1 MSDRD
6 TDTGTPDTLTPD
18 AFSPAGAA
26 QTSEQLAAT
35 AFEPLSQASEQ
46 RRRINVTQ
54 VVLGVAGV
62 LVAALLFFLF
72 TARSLTLNIDAEAEP
87 DFSLSGLNWSFG
99 ERLLV
104 RPGDYTLSI
113 DAEGYHPYEQTV
125 TVGDADTQQLD
136 IRLAP
141 LPGTVTLTTQP
152 AGGEIILDELSLGS
166 APLIDLSLE
175 AGIYTVEATLDR
187 YQRWRGQIDVTGR
200 NQSQTVDIVLLPD
213 WANIR
218 FSASPSAVTASV
230 DSQPVD
236 ITATGVEVLSGPREL
251 TLSAPGFMP
260 VTLPLNVVAGVDQD
274 LGAVTLTPADATL
287 TLESSPPGAGVTV
300 DGTFAGLTPVVLPL
314 SPGDSHAISLS
325 KAGYRGTSLSL
336 TLSRGETASRSVTLA
351 PELGEVRFA
360 IEPAEAEI
368 LINGQRVGTGS
379 QSLSLPAVQQR
390 IAVQLEGY
398 ASFETEVLPK
408 PGLPQRISVTL
419 LTEAAARKAAMTPT
433 ITTPLGQTMVLVDP
447 SVETQNPFTMGAS
460 RRDPG
465 RRANEVE
472 HPVELRRAFYLAST
486 ETTNAQFRQYE
497 ATHDSG
503 LIESYSLDRDHQ
515 PVAGISWQQ
524 AASFCNWLSRLEG
537 LPPFYREN
545 QGIIIGFN
553 PSSTGYRLP
562 SEAEWAFAAR
572 VDGDALRRFAWGNDF
587 PPSAVVTNVAD
598 NTSALVTG
606 RILNGYTDQFVVSA
620 PVGSFPAN
628 HRGLHDMGGNV
639 AEWVHNGYA
648 IPSANAELAIDPLG
662 AQRGDN
668 YTIRGGSW
676 ALSRLSE
683 LRLTFRDYGERG
695 RDDLGFR
702 IARYAE

>member
-26 QTSEQLAAT
+26 PGSEQLAAT
-35 AFEPLSQASEQ
+35 TFEPLSQASEQ
-46 RRRINVTQ
+46 KRRINITQ
-54 VVLGVAGV
+54 IVLGVAGV

-113 DAEGYHPYEQTV
+113 NAEGYHPYEQTV
-125 TVGDADTQQLD
+125 TVSDADTQQLD

-175 AGIYTVEATLDR
+175 AGIYKLEAALDR
-187 YQRWRGQIDVTGR
+187 YQRWQGQIDVVGR

-213 WANIR
+213 WATVS
-218 FSASPSAVTASV
+218 FSTTPSAVTASV
-230 DSQPVD
+230 DGQPAD
-236 ITATGVEVLSGPREL
+236 ITAEGVEVLSGQREL
-251 TLSAPGFMP
+251 VLSAPGFMP
-260 VTLPLNVVAGVDQD
+260 VTLPLSVVAGVDQD

-287 TLESSPPGAGVTV
+287 TLESTPAGAGVTV
-300 DGTFAGLTPVVLPL
+300 DGTFAGLTPLVLPL
-314 SPGDSHAISLS
+314 SPGDRHAISLS

-360 IEPAEAEI
+360 IQPAEAEI

-390 IAVQLEGY
+390 VAVQLEGY
-398 ASFETEVLPK
+398 ASFETEVTPK
-408 PGLPQRISVTL
+408 PGLPQQISVTL

-433 ITTPLGQTMVLVDP
+433 ITTPLGQTLVLVDP
-447 SVETQNPFTMGAS
+447 SVEIQIPFTMGAS

-472 HPVELRRAFYLAST
+472 HPVELRRAFYIAST

-572 VDGDALRRFAWGNDF
+572 VDGDALRRFAWGDDF

-639 AEWVHNGYA
+639 AEWVHDGYA
-648 IPSANAELAIDPLG
+648 IPSPNAELAIDPLG

>member
-6 TDTGTPDTLTPD
+6 TDTGKPDTLTPD

-26 QTSEQLAAT
+26 PTSEQLAAT

-46 RRRINVTQ
+46 RRRINITQ
-54 VVLGVAGV
+54 IVLGVAGV
-62 LVAALLFFLF
+62 LVAAPLFFLF
-72 TARSLTLNIDAEAEP
+72 TARSLTLNIDAEVEP

-113 DAEGYHPYEQTV
+113 TAEGYHPYEQTV
-125 TVGDADTQQLD
+125 TVSDADTQQLD

-152 AGGEIILDELSLGS
+152 AGGEIILGDLSLGS
-166 APLIDLSLE
+166 APLVDLSLE
-175 AGIYTVEATLDR
+175 AGIYTVEAALDR
-187 YQRWRGQIDVTGR
+187 YQRWQGQIDVVGR
-200 NQSQTVDIVLLPD
+200 SQSQTVDIVLLPD

-218 FSASPSAVTASV
+218 FSATPATVTASV
-230 DSQPVD
+230 DGQPTD
-236 ITATGVEVLSGPREL
+236 ITAAGVEVLSGQREL

-260 VTLPLNVVAGVDQD
+260 VTLPLSVVAGVNQD
-274 LGAVTLTPADATL
+274 LGTVTLTPADATL
-287 TLESSPPGAGVTV
+287 TLDSTPPGAGVTV
-300 DGTFAGLTPVVLPL
+300 DGTFAGLTPLVLPL
-314 SPGDSHAISLS
+314 SPGDRHAISLS

-398 ASFETEVLPK
+398 ASFETEVTPK
-408 PGLPQRISVTL
+408 PGLPQQISVTL

-465 RRANEVE
+465 R
-472 HPVELRRAFYLAST
+472 LS
-486 ETTNAQFRQYE
+486 
-497 ATHDSG
+497 
-503 LIESYSLDRDHQ
+503 LIH
-515 PVAGISWQQ
+515 ISEPT
-524 AASFCNWLSRLEG
+524 R
-537 LPPFYREN
+537 PY
-545 QGIIIGFN
+545 
-553 PSSTGYRLP
+553 
-562 SEAEWAFAAR
+562 
-572 VDGDALRRFAWGNDF
+572 
-587 PPSAVVTNVAD
+587 
-598 NTSALVTG
+598 
-606 RILNGYTDQFVVSA
+606 
-620 PVGSFPAN
+620 
-628 HRGLHDMGGNV
+628 
-639 AEWVHNGYA
+639 
-648 IPSANAELAIDPLG
+648 
-662 AQRGDN
+662 
-668 YTIRGGSW
+668 
-676 ALSRLSE
+676 
-683 LRLTFRDYGERG
+683 
-695 RDDLGFR
+695 
-702 IARYAE
+702 

>member
-1 MSDRD
+1 MTERD
-6 TDTGTPDTLTPD
+6 TDTDTPDTLKPD
-18 AFSPAGAA
+18 AFSPASAA
-26 QTSEQLAAT
+26 PDSEQLAAT
-35 AFEPLSQASEQ
+35 AFEPLSQASQ
-46 RRRINVTQ
+46 QKKRLNVTQ
-54 VVLGVAGV
+54 IALGVAGV
-62 LVAALLFFLF
+62 LIAALLFFLF

-113 DAEGYHPYEQTV
+113 TAEGYHPYEQTI

-141 LPGTVTLTTQP
+141 LPGTVTIATQP

-166 APLIDLSLE
+166 APLVDLTLE
-175 AGIYTVEATLDR
+175 AGVYRVEALLDR
-187 YQRWRGQIDVTGR
+187 YQRWQGQIDVVGR

-213 WANIR
+213 WANVR
-218 FSASPSAVTASV
+218 FSATPATVTANI
-230 DSQPVD
+230 DGEPAET
-236 ITATGVEVLSGPREL
+236 TATGVEVLSGEHEL

-260 VTLPLNVVAGVDQD
+260 LTLPLNIVAGVDQD

-287 TLESSPPGAGVTV
+287 TLESTPPGAGVTV
-300 DGTFAGLTPVVLPL
+300 DGAFAGLTPLVVPL
-314 SPGDSHAISLS
+314 SPGDRHAISLS
-325 KAGYRGTSLSL
+325 KAGYLGASLAL
-336 TLSRGETASRSVTLA
+336 TLARGETASRAVTLK
-351 PELGEVRFA
+351 PELGEVRFTIA
-360 IEPAEAEI
+360 PPEAEI

-408 PGLPQRISVTL
+408 PGLPQQIDVTL

-433 ITTPLGQTMVLVDP
+433 ITTPLGQTLVLVDP
-447 SVETQNPFTMGAS
+447 SVETLNPFTMGAS

-472 HPVELRRAFYLAST
+472 HPVELRRAFYIAST

-572 VDGDALRRFAWGNDF
+572 VDGDALRRFAWGDDF

-639 AEWVHNGYA
+639 AEWVHDGYA
-648 IPSANAELAIDPLG
+648 IPSPNAELAIDPLG

>member
-1 MSDRD
+1 MTERD
-6 TDTGTPDTLTPD
+6 TDTGTPDTLKPD
-18 AFSPAGAA
+18 AFSPA
-26 QTSEQLAAT
+26 TSSQGGEQLAAT
-35 AFEPLSQASEQ
+35 AFEPLSQSSQ
-46 RRRINVTQ
+46 QKKRINVTQ
-54 VVLGVAGV
+54 IALGVAGV
-62 LVAALLFFLF
+62 LIAALLFFLF

-113 DAEGYHPYEQTV
+113 TAEGYHPYEQTI
-125 TVGDADTQQLD
+125 TVGDANTQQLD

-141 LPGTVTLTTQP
+141 LPGTVTIATQP

-166 APLIDLSLE
+166 APLMDLTLE
-175 AGIYTVEATLDR
+175 AGAYRVEAALDR
-187 YQRWRGQIDVTGR
+187 YQRWQGQIDVVGR
-200 NQSQTVDIVLLPD
+200 NQSQTVDIVLLAD
-213 WANIR
+213 WANVS
-218 FSASPSAVTASV
+218 FSAAPTTVTASI
-230 DSQPVD
+230 DGEPTET
-236 ITATGVEVLSGPREL
+236 TATGVEVLSGEHEL
-251 TLSAPGFMP
+251 TLSAPRFMP
-260 VTLPLNVVAGVDQD
+260 LTLPLNIVAGVDQD

-287 TLESSPPGAGVTV
+287 TLESTPPGAGVTV
-300 DGTFAGLTPVVLPL
+300 DGAFAGLTPLVLPL
-314 SPGDSHAISLS
+314 SPGDRHAISLS
-325 KAGYRGTSLSL
+325 KAGYLGANLAL
-336 TLSRGETASRSVTLA
+336 TLAQGETASRAVTLK

-360 IEPAEAEI
+360 IKPPEAEI

-379 QSLSLPAVQQR
+379 QNLSLPAVQQR

-408 PGLPQRISVTL
+408 PGLPQQISVTL

-433 ITTPLGQTMVLVDP
+433 ITTPLGQTLVLVDP
-447 SVETQNPFTMGAS
+447 SVETLNPFTMGAS

-472 HPVELRRAFYLAST
+472 HPVELRRAFYIAST

-572 VDGDALRRFAWGNDF
+572 VDGDALRRFAWGDDF

-639 AEWVHNGYA
+639 AEWVHDGYA
-648 IPSANAELAIDPLG
+648 IPSPNAELAIDPLG

>member
-1 MSDRD
+1 MSNHDDKLTAD
-6 TDTGTPDTLTPD
+6 TF
-18 AFSPAGAA
+18 APAGG
-26 QTSEQLAAT
+26 QSNESLAAT
-35 AFEPLSQASEQ
+35 TFEPLSQATSEK
-46 RRRINVTQ
+46 RRVSATQ
-54 VVLGVAGV
+54 IAAGSAGIFVV
-62 LVAALLFFLF
+62 ALLFFLF
-72 TARSLTLNIDAEAEP
+72 TARSLTLNIVAEADP

-99 ERLLV
+99 ERILV
-104 RPGDYTLSI
+104 RPGEYVLKVS
-113 DAEGYHPYEQTV
+113 AEGYHPYEQNITV
-125 TVGDADTQQLD
+125 SDADTQQLE
-136 IRLAP
+136 IQLAP

-152 AGGEIILDELSLGS
+152 AGAVITVDEAVLGPS
-166 APLIDLSLE
+166 PLTDRVFE
-175 AGIYTVEATLDR
+175 AGRYAVSASLAR
-187 YQRWRGQIDVTGR
+187 YQRWQGELEVIGR
-200 NQSQTVDIVLLPD
+200 NQSQTLDIMMVPD
-213 WANIR
+213 WAQVT
-218 FSASPSAVTASV
+218 FTTTPVSVTATV
-230 DSQPVD
+230 DGEVSE
-236 ITATGVEVLSGPREL
+236 ITERGVEVLSGERSL

-260 VTLPLNVVAGVDQD
+260 ATIPLTIVAGVDQD
-274 LGAVTLTPADATL
+274 LGSITLTPADATL
-287 TLESSPPGAGVTV
+287 TLNSTPAGAGVSV
-300 DGTFAGLTPVVLPL
+300 DGTFAGLTPMVLPL
-314 SPGDSHAISLS
+314 SPGENHTISLS
-325 KAGYRGTSLSL
+325 KAGYRGARLSLS
-336 TLSRGETASRSVTLA
+336 LSRGEMAERAVTLQ

-368 LINGQRVGTGS
+368 VVNGKVMGTGS
-379 QSLSLPAVQQR
+379 QVLSLPAVQQR
-390 IAVQLEGY
+390 VEVRLAGY
-398 ASFETEVLPK
+398 AGFETEVLPK
-408 PGLPQRISVTL
+408 PGLAQQISVTL

-433 ITTPLGQTMVLVDP
+433 VTTGLGNTLVLIDP

-472 HPVELRRAFYLAST
+472 HPVELRRAFYIAST

-497 ATHDSG
+497 ASHDSG
-503 LIESYSLDRDHQ
+503 LIESYSLDRDQQ

-524 AASFCNWLSRLEG
+524 AASFCNWLSRREG

-553 PSSTGYRLP
+553 PGSIGYRLP

-572 VDGDALRRFAWGNDF
+572 VEGDTLRRFAWGDEF

-620 PVGSFPAN
+620 PVGSFPPN

-639 AEWVHNGYA
+639 AEWVHDGYQ
-648 IPSANAELAIDPLG
+648 IPSANAELSIDPLG
-662 AQRGDN
+662 SQRGDN
-668 YTIRGGSW
+668 YPIRGGSW

>member
-1 MSDRD
+1 MSNRD
-6 TDTGTPDTLTPD
+6 NDTLTPD
-18 AFSPAGAA
+18 AFSPASGAPDN
-26 QTSEQLAAT
+26 EQLAAT
-35 AFEPLSQASEQ
+35 TFEPRSQASEQ
-46 RRRINVTQ
+46 TQ
-54 VVLGVAGV
+54 RVNAAQIVLGVAGV
-62 LVAALLFFLF
+62 MIAALLFFLF
-72 TARSLTLNIDAEAEP
+72 TARSLTLNIDAEAEA

-104 RPGDYTLSI
+104 RPGDYTLAVS
-113 DAEGYHPYEQTV
+113 AEGYHPYEQVV

-141 LPGTVTLTTQP
+141 LPGTVTITTQP
-152 AGGEIILDELSLGS
+152 AGGEIIMDDLSLGS
-166 APLIDLSLE
+166 APLTDLSLE
-175 AGIYTVEATLDR
+175 AGIYRLEAALDR
-187 YQRWRGQIDVTGR
+187 FQPWRGQIDVVGR

-213 WANIR
+213 WANVR
-218 FSASPSAVTASV
+218 FSATPTSVTASI
-230 DSQPVD
+230 DGQSAET
-236 ITATGVEVLSGPREL
+236 TATGVEVLSGEHEL
-251 TLSAPGFMP
+251 TLSAPGFIP
-260 VTLPLNVVAGVDQD
+260 LSLPLRIVAGVDQD
-274 LGAVTLTPADATL
+274 LGPVTLTPADATL
-287 TLESSPPGAGVTV
+287 TLESTPPGAGVTV
-300 DGTFAGLTPVVLPL
+300 DGAFAGLTPLVLPL
-314 SPGDSHAISLS
+314 SPGDRHAINLT
-325 KAGYRGTSLSL
+325 KAGYRGASLSL
-336 TLSRGETASRSVTLA
+336 TLTRGEAVSRALTLQ

-360 IEPAEAEI
+360 IEPAAAEV
-368 LINGQRVGTGS
+368 LVNGQRVGSGS
-379 QSLSLPAVQQR
+379 QNLSLPAVQQR
-390 IAVQLEGY
+390 IAVQLKGY
-398 ASFETEVLPK
+398 APFETEVLPK
-408 PGLPQRISVTL
+408 PGLPQQISVTL

-433 ITTPLGQTMVLVDP
+433 ITTPLGQTLILVDP

-572 VDGDALRRFAWGNDF
+572 VEGDAYCADLPGVMTSRRA
-587 PPSAVVTNVAD
+587 AVVTNVAD

-620 PVGSFPAN
+620 PVGSFPTN

>member
-1 MSDRD
+1 MSNHDDKLRAD
-6 TDTGTPDTLTPD
+6 TF
-18 AFSPAGAA
+18 APAGG
-26 QTSEQLAAT
+26 QSNESLAAT
-35 AFEPLSQASEQ
+35 TFEPLSQATSEK
-46 RRRINVTQ
+46 RRVSATQ
-54 VVLGVAGV
+54 IAAGSAGIFVV
-62 LVAALLFFLF
+62 ALLFFLF
-72 TARSLTLNIDAEAEP
+72 TARSLTLNIVAEADP

-99 ERLLV
+99 ERILV
-104 RPGDYTLSI
+104 RPGEYVLKVS
-113 DAEGYHPYEQTV
+113 AEGYHPYEQNITV
-125 TVGDADTQQLD
+125 SDADTQQLE
-136 IRLAP
+136 IQLAP

-152 AGGEIILDELSLGS
+152 AGAVITVDEAVLGPS
-166 APLIDLSLE
+166 PLKDRVFE
-175 AGIYTVEATLDR
+175 AGRYAVSASLAR
-187 YQRWRGQIDVTGR
+187 YQRWQGELEVIGR
-200 NQSQTVDIVLLPD
+200 NQSQTLDIMMVPD
-213 WANIR
+213 WAQVT
-218 FSASPSAVTASV
+218 FTTTPVSVTATV
-230 DSQPVD
+230 DGEVSE
-236 ITATGVEVLSGPREL
+236 ITERGVEVLSGERSL

-260 VTLPLNVVAGVDQD
+260 ATIPLTIVAGVDQD
-274 LGAVTLTPADATL
+274 LGSITLTPADATL
-287 TLESSPPGAGVTV
+287 TLNSTPAGAGVSV
-300 DGTFAGLTPVVLPL
+300 DGTFAGLTPMVLPL
-314 SPGDSHAISLS
+314 SPGANHTISLS
-325 KAGYRGTSLSL
+325 KAGYRGARLSLS
-336 TLSRGETASRSVTLA
+336 LSRGEMAERAVTLQ

-368 LINGQRVGTGS
+368 VVNGKVMGTGS
-379 QSLSLPAVQQR
+379 QVLSLPAVQQR
-390 IAVQLEGY
+390 VEVRLAGY
-398 ASFETEVLPK
+398 AGFETEVLPK
-408 PGLPQRISVTL
+408 PGLAQQISVTL

-433 ITTPLGQTMVLVDP
+433 VTTGLGNTLVLIDP

-472 HPVELRRAFYLAST
+472 HPVELRRAFYIAST

-497 ATHDSG
+497 ASHDSG
-503 LIESYSLDRDHQ
+503 LIESYSLDRDQQ

-524 AASFCNWLSRLEG
+524 AASFCNWLSRREG
-537 LPPFYREN
+537 LHPFYREN

-553 PSSTGYRLP
+553 PGSIGYRLP

-572 VDGDALRRFAWGNDF
+572 VEGDTLRRFAWGDEF

-620 PVGSFPAN
+620 PVGSFPPN

-639 AEWVHNGYA
+639 AEWVHDGYQ
-648 IPSANAELAIDPLG
+648 IPSANAELSIDPLG
-662 AQRGDN
+662 SQRGDN

>member
-1 MSDRD
+1 MSDHD
-6 TDTGTPDTLTPD
+6 DKLT
-18 AFSPAGAA
+18 AHTFAPARG
-26 QTSEQLAAT
+26 QSNESLAAT
-35 AFEPLSQASEQ
+35 TFEPLSQATSEK
-46 RRRINVTQ
+46 RRVSTAQIA
-54 VVLGVAGV
+54 AGIAGTL
-62 LVAALLFFLF
+62 LVALLFFLF
-72 TARSLTLNIDAEAEP
+72 TARSLTLNIVAEADP

-99 ERLLV
+99 ERILV
-104 RPGDYTLSI
+104 RPGEYALKVT
-113 DAEGYHPYEQTV
+113 AEGYHPYEQNITV
-125 TVGDADTQQLD
+125 SDADTQQLE
-136 IRLAP
+136 IQLAP

-152 AGGEIILDELSLGS
+152 AGAVITVDEAVLGPS
-166 APLIDLSLE
+166 QLADRVLE
-175 AGIYTVEATLDR
+175 AGRYTVSASLVR
-187 YQRWRGQIDVTGR
+187 YQLWQGELDVIGR
-200 NQSQTVDIVLLPD
+200 NQSQTLDIMMVPD
-213 WANIR
+213 WAQVT
-218 FSASPSAVTASV
+218 FTTTPVSVTATV
-230 DSQPVD
+230 DGEATE
-236 ITATGVEVLSGPREL
+236 ITDRGVEVLSGERSL

-260 VTLPLNVVAGVDQD
+260 ATIPLTIVAGVDQE
-274 LGAVTLTPADATL
+274 LGSITLTPADATL
-287 TLESSPPGAGVTV
+287 TVNSTPAGAGVSV
-300 DGTFAGLTPVVLPL
+300 DGTFAGLTPMVLPL
-314 SPGDSHAISLS
+314 SPGENHTISLS
-325 KAGYRGTSLSL
+325 KAGYRSARLSLS
-336 TLSRGETASRSVTLA
+336 LSRGEMAERAITLQ

-360 IEPAEAEI
+360 IEPAEAEVVV
-368 LINGQRVGTGS
+368 NGKVMGTGS
-379 QSLSLPAVQQR
+379 QVLSLPAVQQR
-390 IAVQLEGY
+390 IEVRLDGY
-398 ASFETEVLPK
+398 AGFETQVLPK
-408 PGLPQRISVTL
+408 PGLAQQVSVTL

-433 ITTPLGQTMVLVDP
+433 VTTGLGNTLVLIDP
-447 SVETQNPFTMGAS
+447 SVETQNPFSMGAS

-472 HPVELRRAFYLAST
+472 HPVELRRAFYLSST

-497 ATHDSG
+497 ASHDSG
-503 LIESYSLDRDHQ
+503 LIESYSLDRDQQ

-524 AASFCNWLSRLEG
+524 AASFCNWLSRREG

-553 PSSTGYRLP
+553 PGSIGYRLP

-572 VDGDALRRFAWGNDF
+572 VEGETLRRFAWGNDF

-620 PVGSFPAN
+620 PVGSFPPN

-639 AEWVHNGYA
+639 AEWVHDAYQ
-648 IPSANAELAIDPLG
+648 IPSANAELSIDPLG
-662 AQRGDN
+662 TQRGDN

>member
-1 MSDRD
+1 M
-6 TDTGTPDTLTPD
+6 TDNDKKLTPD
-18 AFSPAGAA
+18 AFSPASPSSRAGAD
-26 QTSEQLAAT
+26 EQLAAT
-35 AFEPLSQASEQ
+35 RFEPLSEAATIQ
-46 RRRINVTQ
+46 RRISVTQ
-54 VVLGVAGV
+54 VTLALAGVAIA
-62 LVAALLFFLF
+62 LLLFFLF
-72 TARSLTLNIDAEAEP
+72 TARSLTLNIEAETPP

-104 RPGDYTLSI
+104 RPGEYVLSVT
-113 DAEGYHPYEQTV
+113 AEGYHPYEQTITV
-125 TVGDADTQQLD
+125 TEAETQRLD
-136 IRLAP
+136 IALAP
-141 LPGTVTLTTQP
+141 LPGTVSIITTPPGADITLD
-152 AGGEIILDELSLGS
+152 GLSLGS
-166 APLIDLSLE
+166 APLNDIVLE
-175 AGIYTVEATLDR
+175 SGRYAVGAALARFQPWASAVEVA
-187 YQRWRGQIDVTGR
+187 GR
-200 NQSQTVDIVLLPD
+200 NQSQTVQIALVPD
-213 WANIR
+213 WAY
-218 FSASPSAVTASV
+218 VTF
-230 DSQPVD
+230 
-236 ITATGVEVLSGPREL
+236 TATPSEVIATIDSDTAEVTDRGVEVLSGEHEL

-260 VTLPLNVVAGVDQD
+260 VTVPLQIVAGIDQT
-274 LGAVTLTPADATL
+274 LGAISLKPADATL
-287 TLESSPPGAGVTV
+287 SLSSTPSGAGVTV
-300 DGTFAGLTPVVLPL
+300 DGAFTGLTPLIVPL
-314 SPGDSHAISLS
+314 SPDATHTVRVS
-325 KAGYRGTSLSL
+325 KAGFRTSSL
-336 TLSRGETASRSVTLA
+336 TLALARGDTAERSVTLS
-351 PELGEVRFA
+351 PELGEVRFV
-360 IEPAEAEI
+360 IEPPAANI
-368 LINGQRVGTGS
+368 LVNGQAVGTGN
-379 QSLSLPAVQQR
+379 QTLDLPAITQR
-390 IAVQLEGY
+390 IEIALPGY
-398 ASFETEVLPK
+398 ATFKTEVLPK
-408 PGLPQRISVTL
+408 PGLPQKVQVTL
-419 LTEAAARKAAMTPT
+419 LTEAAARKAAMKPS
-433 ITTPLGQTMVLVDP
+433 ITTPLGQTLVLVDP
-447 SVETQNPFTMGAS
+447 SVESQNPFTMGAS

-472 HPVELRRAFYLAST
+472 HPVELRRAFYMAST
-486 ETTNAQFRQYE
+486 ETTNAQFRQFE

-572 VDGDALRRFAWGNDF
+572 VEDDQLRRFAWGDDF
-587 PPSAVVTNVAD
+587 PPTEVVTNVAD

-620 PVGSFPAN
+620 PVGSFPPN

-639 AEWVHNGYA
+639 AEWVHDGYR
-648 IPSANAELAIDPLG
+648 IPSANAELEIDPLG

>member
-1 MSDRD
+1 MSNHDN
-6 TDTGTPDTLTPD
+6 DTLTPD

-26 QTSEQLAAT
+26 PTSEQLAAT

-46 RRRINVTQ
+46 RRRINIAQ
-54 VVLGVAGV
+54 IVLGVAGV

-72 TARSLTLNIDAEAEP
+72 TARSLTLNIDAEVEP

-113 DAEGYHPYEQTV
+113 NAEGYHPYEQTV

-152 AGGEIILDELSLGS
+152 AGGEILLDELSLGS
-166 APLIDLSLE
+166 APLMDLSLE
-175 AGIYTVEATLDR
+175 AGIYTVEAALDR
-187 YQRWRGQIDVTGR
+187 YQRWQGQIDVIGR
-200 NQSQTVDIVLLPD
+200 NHNQTVDIVLLPD

-218 FSASPSAVTASV
+218 FSASPSAATASV
-230 DSQPVD
+230 DGQPTD
-236 ITATGVEVLSGPREL
+236 ITATGVEVLSGEHEL
-251 TLSAPGFMP
+251 TLSAPGFTP
-260 VTLPLNVVAGVDQD
+260 VTLPLSVVAGVDQD

-287 TLESSPPGAGVTV
+287 TLESAPPGAGVTV
-300 DGTFAGLTPVVLPL
+300 DGSFAGLTPLVLPL
-314 SPGDSHAISLS
+314 SPGDRHAISLS

-336 TLSRGETASRSVTLA
+336 TLSRGETASRSVTLE

-368 LINGQRVGTGS
+368 LINGQRVGVGS

-398 ASFETEVLPK
+398 ASFETQVLPK
-408 PGLPQRISVTL
+408 PGLPQQISVTL

-433 ITTPLGQTMVLVDP
+433 ITTPLGQMLVLVDP

-472 HPVELRRAFYLAST
+472 HPVELRRAFYIAST

-515 PVAGISWQQ
+515 PVVGISWQQ
-524 AASFCNWLSRLEG
+524 AASFCNWLSRREG

-545 QGIIIGFN
+545 QGIIVGFN

-572 VDGDALRRFAWGNDF
+572 VEGDALRRFAWGDDF
-587 PPSAVVTNVAD
+587 PPSATVTNVAD

-606 RILNGYTDQFVVSA
+606 RILNGYTDQFVVAA

-639 AEWVHNGYA
+639 AEWVHDGYA
-648 IPSANAELAIDPLG
+648 IPSPNAELAIDPLG

>member
-1 MSDRD
+1 M
-6 TDTGTPDTLTPD
+6 TDNDKKLTPD
-18 AFSPAGAA
+18 AFSPASPSSRAGAD
-26 QTSEQLAAT
+26 EQLAAT
-35 AFEPLSQASEQ
+35 RFEPLSEAATIQ
-46 RRRINVTQ
+46 RRISVTQ
-54 VVLGVAGV
+54 VTLALAGVAIA
-62 LVAALLFFLF
+62 LLLFFLF
-72 TARSLTLNIDAEAEP
+72 TARSLTLNIEAETPP

-104 RPGDYTLSI
+104 RPGEYVLSVT
-113 DAEGYHPYEQTV
+113 AEGYHPYEQTITV
-125 TVGDADTQQLD
+125 TEAETQRLD
-136 IRLAP
+136 IALAP
-141 LPGTVTLTTQP
+141 LPGTVSIITTPPGADITLD
-152 AGGEIILDELSLGS
+152 GLSLGS
-166 APLIDLSLE
+166 APLNDIVLE
-175 AGIYTVEATLDR
+175 SGRYAVGAALARFQPWASAVEVA
-187 YQRWRGQIDVTGR
+187 GR
-200 NQSQTVDIVLLPD
+200 NQSQTVQIALVPD
-213 WANIR
+213 WAY
-218 FSASPSAVTASV
+218 VTF
-230 DSQPVD
+230 
-236 ITATGVEVLSGPREL
+236 TATPSEVIATIDGDTAEVTDRGVEVLSGEHEL

-260 VTLPLNVVAGVDQD
+260 VTVPLQIVAGIDQT
-274 LGAVTLTPADATL
+274 LGAISLKPADATL
-287 TLESSPPGAGVTV
+287 SLSSTPSGAGVTV
-300 DGTFAGLTPVVLPL
+300 DGAFTGLTPLIVPL
-314 SPGDSHAISLS
+314 SPDATHTVRVS
-325 KAGYRGTSLSL
+325 KAGFRTSSL
-336 TLSRGETASRSVTLA
+336 TLALARGDTAERSVTLS
-351 PELGEVRFA
+351 PELGEVRFV
-360 IEPAEAEI
+360 IEPPAANI
-368 LINGQRVGTGS
+368 LVNGQAVGTGN
-379 QSLSLPAVQQR
+379 QTLDLPAITQR
-390 IAVQLEGY
+390 IEIALPGY
-398 ASFETEVLPK
+398 ATFKTEVLPK
-408 PGLPQRISVTL
+408 PGLPQKVQVTL
-419 LTEAAARKAAMTPT
+419 LTEAAARKAAMKPS
-433 ITTPLGQTMVLVDP
+433 ITTPLGQTLVLVDP
-447 SVETQNPFTMGAS
+447 SVESQNPFTMGAS

-472 HPVELRRAFYLAST
+472 HPVELRRAFYMAST
-486 ETTNAQFRQYE
+486 ETTNAQFRQFE

-572 VDGDALRRFAWGNDF
+572 VEDDQLRRFAWGDDF
-587 PPSAVVTNVAD
+587 PPTEVVTNVAD

-620 PVGSFPAN
+620 PVGSFPPN

-639 AEWVHNGYA
+639 AEWVHDGYR
-648 IPSANAELAIDPLG
+648 IPSANAELEIDPLG

>member
-1 MSDRD
+1 MSNHDDKLTAD
-6 TDTGTPDTLTPD
+6 TF
-18 AFSPAGAA
+18 APAGG
-26 QTSEQLAAT
+26 QSNESLAAT
-35 AFEPLSQASEQ
+35 TFEPLSQATSEKQ
-46 RRRINVTQ
+46 RVSAAQIAAGIAGIF
-54 VVLGVAGV
+54 VV
-62 LVAALLFFLF
+62 ALLFFLF
-72 TARSLTLNIDAEAEP
+72 TARSLTLYIVAEADP

-99 ERLLV
+99 ERILV
-104 RPGDYTLSI
+104 RPGEYVLKVS
-113 DAEGYHPYEQTV
+113 AEGYHPYEQNITV
-125 TVGDADTQQLD
+125 SDADTQQLE
-136 IRLAP
+136 IQLAP

-152 AGGEIILDELSLGS
+152 AGAVITVDEAVLGPS
-166 APLIDLSLE
+166 PLTDRVFE
-175 AGIYTVEATLDR
+175 AGRYAASASLAR
-187 YQRWRGQIDVTGR
+187 YQRWQGELDVIGR
-200 NQSQTVDIVLLPD
+200 NQSQTLDIMMVPD
-213 WANIR
+213 WAQVT
-218 FSASPSAVTASV
+218 FTTTPVSVTATV
-230 DSQPVD
+230 DGEVSE
-236 ITATGVEVLSGPREL
+236 ITERGVEVLSGERSL

-260 VTLPLNVVAGVDQD
+260 ATIPLTIVAGVDQD
-274 LGAVTLTPADATL
+274 LGSITLTPADATL
-287 TLESSPPGAGVTV
+287 TLNSTPAGAGVSV
-300 DGTFAGLTPVVLPL
+300 DGTFAGLTPMVLPL
-314 SPGDSHAISLS
+314 SPGENHTISLS
-325 KAGYRGTSLSL
+325 KAGYRGARLSLS
-336 TLSRGETASRSVTLA
+336 LSRGEMAERAVTLQ

-368 LINGQRVGTGS
+368 VVNGKVMGTGS
-379 QSLSLPAVQQR
+379 QVLSLPAVQQR
-390 IAVQLEGY
+390 VEVRLAGY
-398 ASFETEVLPK
+398 AGFETQVLPK
-408 PGLPQRISVTL
+408 PGLAQQVSVTL

-433 ITTPLGQTMVLVDP
+433 VTTGLGNTLVLIDP
-447 SVETQNPFTMGAS
+447 SVETHNPFTMGAS

-472 HPVELRRAFYLAST
+472 HPVELRRAFYIAST

-497 ATHDSG
+497 ASHDSG
-503 LIESYSLDRDHQ
+503 LIENYSLDRDQQ

-524 AASFCNWLSRLEG
+524 AASFCNWLSRREG

-545 QGIIIGFN
+545 RGIIIGFN
-553 PSSTGYRLP
+553 PGSIGYRLP

-572 VDGDALRRFAWGNDF
+572 VEGDTLRRFAWGDDF

-620 PVGSFPAN
+620 PVGSFPPN

-639 AEWVHNGYA
+639 AEWVHDGYQ
-648 IPSANAELAIDPLG
+648 IPSANAELSIDPLG
-662 AQRGDN
+662 SQRGDN

>member
-1 MSDRD
+1 MSDHDDKLTAD
-6 TDTGTPDTLTPD
+6 TFAPVGGQ
-18 AFSPAGAA
+18 SNE
-26 QTSEQLAAT
+26 SLAAT
-35 AFEPLSQASEQ
+35 TFEPLSQATSEK
-46 RRRINVTQ
+46 RRVSATQ
-54 VVLGVAGV
+54 IAAGIAGIFVV
-62 LVAALLFFLF
+62 ALLFFLF
-72 TARSLTLNIDAEAEP
+72 TARSLTLNIVAEADP

-99 ERLLV
+99 ERILV
-104 RPGDYTLSI
+104 RPGEYVLKVS
-113 DAEGYHPYEQTV
+113 AEGYHPYEQNITV
-125 TVGDADTQQLD
+125 SDADTQQLE
-136 IRLAP
+136 IQLAP

-152 AGGEIILDELSLGS
+152 AGAVITVDEAVLGPS
-166 APLIDLSLE
+166 PLTDRVFE
-175 AGIYTVEATLDR
+175 AGRYAVSASLAR
-187 YQRWRGQIDVTGR
+187 YQRWQGELEVIGR
-200 NQSQTVDIVLLPD
+200 NQSQTLDIMMVPD
-213 WANIR
+213 WAQVT
-218 FSASPSAVTASV
+218 FTTAPVSVTATV
-230 DSQPVD
+230 DGEVSE
-236 ITATGVEVLSGPREL
+236 ITERGVEVLSGERNL

-260 VTLPLNVVAGVDQD
+260 ATIPLTIVAGVDQD
-274 LGAVTLTPADATL
+274 LGSITLTPADATL
-287 TLESSPPGAGVTV
+287 TLNSTPAGAGVSV
-300 DGTFAGLTPVVLPL
+300 DGTFAGLTPMVLPL
-314 SPGDSHAISLS
+314 SPGENHTISLS
-325 KAGYRGTSLSL
+325 KAGHRGARLSLS
-336 TLSRGETASRSVTLA
+336 LSRGETAERAVTLQ

-368 LINGQRVGTGS
+368 VVNGKVMGTGS
-379 QSLSLPAVQQR
+379 QVLSLPAVQQR
-390 IAVQLEGY
+390 VEVRLAGY
-398 ASFETEVLPK
+398 AGFETQVLPK
-408 PGLPQRISVTL
+408 PGLAQQVSVTL

-433 ITTPLGQTMVLVDP
+433 VTTGLGNTLVLIDP

-472 HPVELRRAFYLAST
+472 HPVELRRAFYIAST

-497 ATHDSG
+497 ASHDSG
-503 LIESYSLDRDHQ
+503 LIESYSLDRDQQ

-524 AASFCNWLSRLEG
+524 AASFCNWLSRREG

-553 PSSTGYRLP
+553 PGSIGYRLP

-572 VDGDALRRFAWGNDF
+572 VEGDTLRRFAWGDDF
-587 PPSAVVTNVAD
+587 PPSAVVSNVAD

-620 PVGSFPAN
+620 PVGSFPPN

-639 AEWVHNGYA
+639 AEWVHDGYQ
-648 IPSANAELAIDPLG
+648 IPSANAELSIDPLG
-662 AQRGDN
+662 SQRGDN

>member
-1 MSDRD
+1 MTERDSDS
-6 TDTGTPDTLTPD
+6 GAPDTLTPN
-18 AFSPAGAA
+18 AFSSAGAA
-26 QTSEQLAAT
+26 PDSEQLAAT
-35 AFEPLSQASEQ
+35 AFEPLSQSSQ
-46 RRRINVTQ
+46 QKKRVNITQ
-54 VVLGVAGV
+54 TALGVAAV
-62 LVAALLFFLF
+62 LIAAVLFFLF

-113 DAEGYHPYEQTV
+113 TAAGYHPYEQTI

-141 LPGTVTLTTQP
+141 LPGTVTIATQP
-152 AGGEIILDELSLGS
+152 VGGEIILDELSLGS
-166 APLIDLSLE
+166 APLVDLTLE
-175 AGIYTVEATLDR
+175 AGVYRVEAVLDR
-187 YQRWRGQIDVTGR
+187 YQRWQGPVDVVGR

-213 WANIR
+213 WANVS
-218 FSASPSAVTASV
+218 FSAAPTTVTASI
-230 DSQPVD
+230 DGQPAET
-236 ITATGVEVLSGPREL
+236 TATGVEVLSGEHEL

-260 VTLPLNVVAGVDQD
+260 VTLPLSIVAGVDQD
-274 LGAVTLTPADATL
+274 LGAVTLTPADAAL
-287 TLESSPPGAGVTV
+287 TLDSAPPGAGVTV
-300 DGTFAGLTPVVLPL
+300 DGAFAGLTPLVVPL
-314 SPGDSHAISLS
+314 SPGDRHDVSLS
-325 KAGYRGTSLSL
+325 KAGYLGASLSL
-336 TLSRGETASRSVTLA
+336 TLARGETVSRTVILK

-360 IEPAEAEI
+360 IDPPEAEI

-390 IAVQLEGY
+390 IAVQLMGY
-398 ASFETEVLPK
+398 DSFETEVLPK
-408 PGLPQRISVTL
+408 PGLPQQISVTL

-433 ITTPLGQTMVLVDP
+433 IITPLGQTLVLVDP
-447 SVETQNPFTMGAS
+447 SVETLNPFTMGAS

-472 HPVELRRAFYLAST
+472 HPVELRRAFYIAST

-562 SEAEWAFAAR
+562 SEAEWAFGAR
-572 VDGDALRRFAWGNDF
+572 VDGDALRRFAWGDDF

-628 HRGLHDMGGNV
+628 HRGLYDMGGNV
-639 AEWVHNGYA
+639 AEWVHDGYA
-648 IPSANAELAIDPLG
+648 IPSPNAELAIDPLG
-662 AQRGDN
+662 TQRGDN

>member
-26 QTSEQLAAT
+26 PTSEQLAAT

-46 RRRINVTQ
+46 KRRINVTQ
-54 VVLGVAGV
+54 VVVGVAGV

-87 DFSLSGLNWSFG
+87 NFSLSGLNWSFG

-408 PGLPQRISVTL
+408 PGLPQQISVTL

-433 ITTPLGQTMVLVDP
+433 ITTPLGQTLVLVDP
-447 SVETQNPFTMGAS
+447 SAETQNPFTMGAS

-472 HPVELRRAFYLAST
+472 HPVELRRAFYIAST

-515 PVAGISWQQ
+515 PAAGISWQQ

-572 VDGDALRRFAWGNDF
+572 VDGDALRRFAWGDDF

-639 AEWVHNGYA
+639 AEWVHDGYA

>member
-26 QTSEQLAAT
+26 PTSEELAAT

-46 RRRINVTQ
+46 KRRINVTQ
-54 VVLGVAGV
+54 VVVGVAGV

-87 DFSLSGLNWSFG
+87 NFSLSGLTWSFG

-287 TLESSPPGAGVTV
+287 TLESSPPGAGVSV

-447 SVETQNPFTMGAS
+447 SAETQNPFTMGAS

-486 ETTNAQFRQYE
+486 ETTNSQFRQYE

-639 AEWVHNGYA
+639 AEWVHDGYA
-648 IPSANAELAIDPLG
+648 IPSPNAELAIDPLG

>member
-26 QTSEQLAAT
+26 PTSEQLAAT
-35 AFEPLSQASEQ
+35 TFEPLSQASEQ
-46 RRRINVTQ
+46 RRRINITQ
-54 VVLGVAGV
+54 VVLGIAGV

-104 RPGDYTLSI
+104 RPGEYTLSI
-113 DAEGYHPYEQTV
+113 TAEGYHPYEQTV

-175 AGIYTVEATLDR
+175 AGIYTVEAALDR
-187 YQRWRGQIDVTGR
+187 YQRWQGQLDVVGR

-213 WANIR
+213 WATVS
-218 FSASPSAVTASV
+218 FSTTPSAVTASV
-230 DSQPVD
+230 DGQPAD
-236 ITATGVEVLSGPREL
+236 ITAEGVEVLSGQREL
-251 TLSAPGFMP
+251 VLSAPGFMP
-260 VTLPLNVVAGVDQD
+260 VTLPLSVVAGVDQD

-287 TLESSPPGAGVTV
+287 TLDSAPPGAGVTV
-300 DGTFAGLTPVVLPL
+300 DGTFAGLTPLVLPL
-314 SPGDSHAISLS
+314 SPGDRHAISLS

-368 LINGQRVGTGS
+368 FINGQRVGAGS

-390 IAVQLEGY
+390 IVVQLEGY

-408 PGLPQRISVTL
+408 PGLPQQISVTL

-433 ITTPLGQTMVLVDP
+433 ITTPLGQTLVLVDP

-472 HPVELRRAFYLAST
+472 HPVELRRAFYIAST

-572 VDGDALRRFAWGNDF
+572 VDGDALRRFAWGDEF

-639 AEWVHNGYA
+639 AEWVHDGYA
-648 IPSANAELAIDPLG
+648 IPSPNAELAIDPLG

>member
-1 MSDRD
+1 M
-6 TDTGTPDTLTPD
+6 TDNDKKLTPD
-18 AFSPAGAA
+18 AFSPASPSSRAGAD
-26 QTSEQLAAT
+26 EQLAAT
-35 AFEPLSQASEQ
+35 RFEPLSEAATIQ
-46 RRRINVTQ
+46 RRISVTQ
-54 VVLGVAGV
+54 VTLALAGVAIA
-62 LVAALLFFLF
+62 LLLFFLF
-72 TARSLTLNIDAEAEP
+72 TARSLTLNIEAETPP

-104 RPGDYTLSI
+104 RPGKYVLSVT
-113 DAEGYHPYEQTV
+113 AEGYHPYEQTITV
-125 TVGDADTQQLD
+125 TEAETQRLD
-136 IRLAP
+136 IALAP
-141 LPGTVTLTTQP
+141 LPGTVSIITTPPGADITLD
-152 AGGEIILDELSLGS
+152 GLSLGS
-166 APLIDLSLE
+166 APLNDIVLE
-175 AGIYTVEATLDR
+175 SGRYAVGAALPRFQPWASAVEVA
-187 YQRWRGQIDVTGR
+187 GR
-200 NQSQTVDIVLLPD
+200 NQSQTVQIALVPD
-213 WANIR
+213 WAY
-218 FSASPSAVTASV
+218 VTF
-230 DSQPVD
+230 
-236 ITATGVEVLSGPREL
+236 TATPSEVIATIDSDTAEVTDRGVEVLSGEHEL

-260 VTLPLNVVAGVDQD
+260 VTVPLQIVAGIDQT
-274 LGAVTLTPADATL
+274 LGAISLKPADATL
-287 TLESSPPGAGVTV
+287 SLSSTPSGAGVTV
-300 DGTFAGLTPVVLPL
+300 DGAFTGLTPLIVPL
-314 SPGDSHAISLS
+314 SPDATHTVRVS
-325 KAGYRGTSLSL
+325 KAGFRTSSL
-336 TLSRGETASRSVTLA
+336 TLALARGDTAERSVTLS
-351 PELGEVRFA
+351 PELGEVRFV
-360 IEPAEAEI
+360 IEPPAANI
-368 LINGQRVGTGS
+368 LVNGQAVGTGN
-379 QSLSLPAVQQR
+379 QTLDLPAITQR
-390 IAVQLEGY
+390 IEIALPGY
-398 ASFETEVLPK
+398 ATFKTEVLPK
-408 PGLPQRISVTL
+408 PGLPQKVQVTL
-419 LTEAAARKAAMTPT
+419 LTEAAARKAAMKPS
-433 ITTPLGQTMVLVDP
+433 ITTPLGQTLVLVDP
-447 SVETQNPFTMGAS
+447 SVESQNPFTMGAS

-472 HPVELRRAFYLAST
+472 HPVELRRAFYMAST
-486 ETTNAQFRQYE
+486 ETTNAQFRQFE

-572 VDGDALRRFAWGNDF
+572 VEDDQLRRFAWGDDF
-587 PPSAVVTNVAD
+587 PPTEVVTNVAD

-620 PVGSFPAN
+620 PVGSFPPN

-639 AEWVHNGYA
+639 AEWVHDGYR
-648 IPSANAELAIDPLG
+648 IPSANAELEIDPLG

>member
-1 MSDRD
+1 M
-6 TDTGTPDTLTPD
+6 TDNDKKLTPD
-18 AFSPAGAA
+18 AFSPASPSSRAGAD
-26 QTSEQLAAT
+26 EQLAAT
-35 AFEPLSQASEQ
+35 RFEPLSEAATIQ
-46 RRRINVTQ
+46 RRISVTQ
-54 VVLGVAGV
+54 VTLALAGVAIA
-62 LVAALLFFLF
+62 LLLFFLF
-72 TARSLTLNIDAEAEP
+72 TARSLTLNIEAETPP

-104 RPGDYTLSI
+104 RPGEYVLSVT
-113 DAEGYHPYEQTV
+113 AEGYHPYEQTITV
-125 TVGDADTQQLD
+125 TEAETQRLD
-136 IRLAP
+136 IALAP
-141 LPGTVTLTTQP
+141 LPGTVSIITTPPGADITLD
-152 AGGEIILDELSLGS
+152 GLSLGS
-166 APLIDLSLE
+166 APLNDIVLE
-175 AGIYTVEATLDR
+175 SGRYAVGAALARFQPWASAVEVA
-187 YQRWRGQIDVTGR
+187 GR
-200 NQSQTVDIVLLPD
+200 NQSQTVQIALVPD
-213 WANIR
+213 WAY
-218 FSASPSAVTASV
+218 VTF
-230 DSQPVD
+230 
-236 ITATGVEVLSGPREL
+236 TATPSEVIATIDGDTAEVTDRGVEVLSGEHEL
-251 TLSAPGFMP
+251 TLSAPGFVP
-260 VTLPLNVVAGVDQD
+260 VTVPLQIVAGIDQT
-274 LGAVTLTPADATL
+274 LGAISLKPADATL
-287 TLESSPPGAGVTV
+287 SLSSTPSGAGVTV
-300 DGTFAGLTPVVLPL
+300 DGAFTGLTPLIVPL
-314 SPGDSHAISLS
+314 SPDATHTVRVS
-325 KAGYRGTSLSL
+325 KAGFRTSNL
-336 TLSRGETASRSVTLA
+336 TLALARGDTAERSVTLS
-351 PELGEVRFA
+351 PELGEVRFV
-360 IEPAEAEI
+360 IEPPAANI
-368 LINGQRVGTGS
+368 LVNGQAVGTGN
-379 QSLSLPAVQQR
+379 QTLDLPAITQR
-390 IAVQLEGY
+390 IEIALPGY
-398 ASFETEVLPK
+398 ATFKTEVLPK
-408 PGLPQRISVTL
+408 PGLPQKVQVTL
-419 LTEAAARKAAMTPT
+419 LTEAAARKAAMKPS
-433 ITTPLGQTMVLVDP
+433 ITTPLGQTLVLVDP
-447 SVETQNPFTMGAS
+447 SVESQNPFTMGAS

-472 HPVELRRAFYLAST
+472 HPVELRRAFYMAST
-486 ETTNAQFRQYE
+486 ETTNAQFRQFE

-572 VDGDALRRFAWGNDF
+572 VEDDQLRRFAWGDDF
-587 PPSAVVTNVAD
+587 PPTEVVTNVAD

-620 PVGSFPAN
+620 PVGSFLPN

-639 AEWVHNGYA
+639 AEWVHDGYR
-648 IPSANAELAIDPLG
+648 IPSANAELEIDPLG

>member
-1 MSDRD
+1 MSDHDDKLTAD
-6 TDTGTPDTLTPD
+6 TF
-18 AFSPAGAA
+18 APAGG
-26 QTSEQLAAT
+26 QSSESLAAT
-35 AFEPLSQASEQ
+35 TFEPLSQATSEK
-46 RRRINVTQ
+46 RRVSATQ
-54 VVLGVAGV
+54 IAAGIAGIFVV
-62 LVAALLFFLF
+62 ALLFFLF
-72 TARSLTLNIDAEAEP
+72 TARSLTLNIVAEADP

-99 ERLLV
+99 ERILV
-104 RPGDYTLSI
+104 RPGEYVLKVS
-113 DAEGYHPYEQTV
+113 AEGYHPYEQNITV
-125 TVGDADTQQLD
+125 SDADTQQLE
-136 IRLAP
+136 IQLAP

-152 AGGEIILDELSLGS
+152 AGAVITVDEAVLGPS
-166 APLIDLSLE
+166 PLTDRVFE
-175 AGIYTVEATLDR
+175 AGRYAVSASLAR
-187 YQRWRGQIDVTGR
+187 YQRWQGELEVIGR
-200 NQSQTVDIVLLPD
+200 NQSQTLDIMMVPD
-213 WANIR
+213 WAQVT
-218 FSASPSAVTASV
+218 FTTAPLSVTATV
-230 DSQPVD
+230 DGEVSE
-236 ITATGVEVLSGPREL
+236 ITERGVEVLSGERNL

-260 VTLPLNVVAGVDQD
+260 ATIPLTIVAGVDQD
-274 LGAVTLTPADATL
+274 LGSITLTPADATL
-287 TLESSPPGAGVTV
+287 TLNSTPAGAGVSV
-300 DGTFAGLTPVVLPL
+300 DGTFAGLTPMVLPL
-314 SPGDSHAISLS
+314 SPGENHTISLS
-325 KAGYRGTSLSL
+325 KAGYRGARLSLS
-336 TLSRGETASRSVTLA
+336 LSRGETAERAVTLQ

-368 LINGQRVGTGS
+368 VVNGKVMGTGS
-379 QSLSLPAVQQR
+379 QVLSLPAVQQR
-390 IAVQLEGY
+390 VEVRLAGY
-398 ASFETEVLPK
+398 AGFETQVLPK
-408 PGLPQRISVTL
+408 PGLAQQVSVTL

-433 ITTPLGQTMVLVDP
+433 VTTGLGNTLVLIDP

-472 HPVELRRAFYLAST
+472 HPVELRRAFYIAST

-497 ATHDSG
+497 ASHDSG
-503 LIESYSLDRDHQ
+503 LIESYSLDRDQQ

-524 AASFCNWLSRLEG
+524 AASFCNWLSRREG

-553 PSSTGYRLP
+553 PGSIGYRLP

-572 VDGDALRRFAWGNDF
+572 VEGDTLRRFAWGDDF

-620 PVGSFPAN
+620 PVGSFPPN

-639 AEWVHNGYA
+639 AEWVHDGYQ
-648 IPSANAELAIDPLG
+648 IPSANAELSIDPLG
-662 AQRGDN
+662 SQRGDN

>member
-26 QTSEQLAAT
+26 PGSEQLAAT
-35 AFEPLSQASEQ
+35 TFEPLSQASEQ
-46 RRRINVTQ
+46 KRRINITQ
-54 VVLGVAGV
+54 IVLGVAGV

-113 DAEGYHPYEQTV
+113 NAEGYHPYEQTV
-125 TVGDADTQQLD
+125 TVSDADTQQLD

-175 AGIYTVEATLDR
+175 AGIYKLEAALDR
-187 YQRWRGQIDVTGR
+187 HQRWQGQIDVVGR

-230 DSQPVD
+230 DGQPAD
-236 ITATGVEVLSGPREL
+236 ITAAGVEVLSGQREL
-251 TLSAPGFMP
+251 VLSAPGFMP
-260 VTLPLNVVAGVDQD
+260 MTLPLTVVASVDQD

-287 TLESSPPGAGVTV
+287 TLESTPAGAGVTV
-300 DGTFAGLTPVVLPL
+300 DGTFAGLTPLVLPL
-314 SPGDSHAISLS
+314 SPGDRHAISLS

-360 IEPAEAEI
+360 IQPAEAEI

-390 IAVQLEGY
+390 VAVQLEGY
-398 ASFETEVLPK
+398 ASFETEVTPK
-408 PGLPQRISVTL
+408 PGLPQQISVTL

-433 ITTPLGQTMVLVDP
+433 ITTPLGQTLVLVDP
-447 SVETQNPFTMGAS
+447 SVEIQIPFTMGAS

-472 HPVELRRAFYLAST
+472 HPVELRRAFYIAST

-524 AASFCNWLSRLEG
+524 AASFCNWLSQLEG

-572 VDGDALRRFAWGNDF
+572 VDGDALRRFAWGDDF

-639 AEWVHNGYA
+639 AEWVHDGYA
-648 IPSANAELAIDPLG
+648 IPSPNAELAIDPLG

>member
-6 TDTGTPDTLTPD
+6 DKLT
-18 AFSPAGAA
+18 AHTFAPAGG
-26 QTSEQLAAT
+26 QSNESLAAT
-35 AFEPLSQASEQ
+35 TFEPLSQATSEK
-46 RRRINVTQ
+46 RRVSTAQIA
-54 VVLGVAGV
+54 AGIAGTL
-62 LVAALLFFLF
+62 LVALLFFLF
-72 TARSLTLNIDAEAEP
+72 TARSLTLNIVAEADP

-99 ERLLV
+99 ERILV
-104 RPGDYTLSI
+104 RPGEYALKVT
-113 DAEGYHPYEQTV
+113 AEGYHPYEQNITV
-125 TVGDADTQQLD
+125 SDADTQQLE
-136 IRLAP
+136 IQLAP

-152 AGGEIILDELSLGS
+152 AGAVITVDEAVLGPS
-166 APLIDLSLE
+166 PLADRVLE
-175 AGIYTVEATLDR
+175 AGRYTVSASLVR
-187 YQRWRGQIDVTGR
+187 YQRWQGELDVIGR
-200 NQSQTVDIVLLPD
+200 NQSQTLDIMMVPD
-213 WANIR
+213 WAQVTLTTTPV
-218 FSASPSAVTASV
+218 SVTATV
-230 DSQPVD
+230 DGEATE
-236 ITATGVEVLSGPREL
+236 ITDRGVEVLSGERSL

-260 VTLPLNVVAGVDQD
+260 ATIPLTIVAGVDQE
-274 LGAVTLTPADATL
+274 LGSITLTPADATL
-287 TLESSPPGAGVTV
+287 TVNSTPAGAGVSV
-300 DGTFAGLTPVVLPL
+300 DSTFAGLTPMVLPL
-314 SPGDSHAISLS
+314 SPGENHTISLS
-325 KAGYRGTSLSL
+325 KAGYRSARLSLS
-336 TLSRGETASRSVTLA
+336 LSRGEMAERAITLQ

-360 IEPAEAEI
+360 IEPAEAEVVV
-368 LINGQRVGTGS
+368 NGKVMGTGS
-379 QSLSLPAVQQR
+379 QVLSLPAVQQR
-390 IAVQLEGY
+390 IEVRLDGY
-398 ASFETEVLPK
+398 AGFETQVLPK
-408 PGLPQRISVTL
+408 PGLAQQVSVTL

-433 ITTPLGQTMVLVDP
+433 VTTGLGNTLVLIDP
-447 SVETQNPFTMGAS
+447 SVETQNPFSMGAS

-472 HPVELRRAFYLAST
+472 HPVELRRAFYLSST

-497 ATHDSG
+497 ASHDSG
-503 LIESYSLDRDHQ
+503 LIESYSLDRDQQ

-524 AASFCNWLSRLEG
+524 AASFCNWLSRREG

-553 PSSTGYRLP
+553 PGSIGYRLP
-562 SEAEWAFAAR
+562 SEAEWAFTAR
-572 VDGDALRRFAWGNDF
+572 VEGETLRRFAWGNDF

-620 PVGSFPAN
+620 PVGSFPPN

-639 AEWVHNGYA
+639 AEWVHDAYQ
-648 IPSANAELAIDPLG
+648 IPSANAELSIDPLG
-662 AQRGDN
+662 TQRGDN

>member
-1 MSDRD
+1 MSDHDDKLTAD
-6 TDTGTPDTLTPD
+6 TF
-18 AFSPAGAA
+18 APAGG
-26 QTSEQLAAT
+26 QSNESLAAT
-35 AFEPLSQASEQ
+35 TFEPLSQATSEK
-46 RRRINVTQ
+46 RRVSATQ
-54 VVLGVAGV
+54 IAAGIAGIFVV
-62 LVAALLFFLF
+62 ALLFFLF
-72 TARSLTLNIDAEAEP
+72 TARSLTLNIDAEADP

-99 ERLLV
+99 ERILV
-104 RPGDYTLSI
+104 RPGVYVLKIT
-113 DAEGYHPYEQTV
+113 AEGYHPYEQNITV
-125 TVGDADTQQLD
+125 SDADTQQLE
-136 IRLAP
+136 IQLAP

-152 AGGEIILDELSLGS
+152 AGAVITVDEAVLGPS
-166 APLIDLSLE
+166 PLTDRAFE
-175 AGIYTVEATLDR
+175 AGLYAVSASLAR
-187 YQRWRGQIDVTGR
+187 YQRWQGELEVIGR
-200 NQSQTVDIVLLPD
+200 NQSQTLDIMMVPD
-213 WANIR
+213 WAQVT
-218 FSASPSAVTASV
+218 FTTAPVSVTATV
-230 DSQPVD
+230 DGEVSE
-236 ITATGVEVLSGPREL
+236 ITERGVEVLSGERNL

-260 VTLPLNVVAGVDQD
+260 ATIPLTIVAGVDQD
-274 LGAVTLTPADATL
+274 LGAITLTPADATL
-287 TLESSPPGAGVTV
+287 TLNSTPAGAGVSV
-300 DGTFAGLTPVVLPL
+300 DGTFAGLTPMVLPL
-314 SPGDSHAISLS
+314 SPGENHTISLS
-325 KAGYRGTSLSL
+325 KAGYRGARLSLS
-336 TLSRGETASRSVTLA
+336 LSRGEMAERAVTLQ

-368 LINGQRVGTGS
+368 VVNGKVMGTGS
-379 QSLSLPAVQQR
+379 QVLSLPAVQQR
-390 IAVQLEGY
+390 VEVRLAGY
-398 ASFETEVLPK
+398 AGFETQVLPK
-408 PGLPQRISVTL
+408 PGLAQQVSVTL

-433 ITTPLGQTMVLVDP
+433 VTTGLGNTLVLIDP

-472 HPVELRRAFYLAST
+472 HPVELRRAFYIAST

-497 ATHDSG
+497 ASHDSG
-503 LIESYSLDRDHQ
+503 LIESYSLDRDQQ

-524 AASFCNWLSRLEG
+524 AASFCNWLSRREG

-553 PSSTGYRLP
+553 PGSIGYRLP

-572 VDGDALRRFAWGNDF
+572 VEGDTLRRFAWGDDF

-620 PVGSFPAN
+620 PVGSFPPN

-639 AEWVHNGYA
+639 AEWVHDGYQ
-648 IPSANAELAIDPLG
+648 IPSANAELSIDPLG
-662 AQRGDN
+662 SQRGDN

>member
-1 MSDRD
+1 MSDHDDKLTAD
-6 TDTGTPDTLTPD
+6 TF
-18 AFSPAGAA
+18 APAGG
-26 QTSEQLAAT
+26 QSNESLAAT
-35 AFEPLSQASEQ
+35 TFEPLSQATSEK
-46 RRRINVTQ
+46 RRVSATQ
-54 VVLGVAGV
+54 IAAGIAGIFVV
-62 LVAALLFFLF
+62 ALLFFLF
-72 TARSLTLNIDAEAEP
+72 TARSLTLNIVAEADP

-99 ERLLV
+99 ERILV
-104 RPGDYTLSI
+104 RPGEYVLKVS
-113 DAEGYHPYEQTV
+113 AEGYHPYEQNITV
-125 TVGDADTQQLD
+125 SDADTQQLE
-136 IRLAP
+136 IQLAP

-152 AGGEIILDELSLGS
+152 AGAVITVDEAVLGPS
-166 APLIDLSLE
+166 PLTDRVFE
-175 AGIYTVEATLDR
+175 AGRYAVSASLAR
-187 YQRWRGQIDVTGR
+187 YQRWQGELEVIGR
-200 NQSQTVDIVLLPD
+200 NQSQTLDIMMVPD
-213 WANIR
+213 WAQVT
-218 FSASPSAVTASV
+218 FTTAPVSVTATV
-230 DSQPVD
+230 DGEVSE
-236 ITATGVEVLSGPREL
+236 ITERGVEVLSGERNL

-260 VTLPLNVVAGVDQD
+260 ATIPLTIVAGVDQD
-274 LGAVTLTPADATL
+274 LGSITLTPADATL
-287 TLESSPPGAGVTV
+287 TLNSTPAGAGVSV
-300 DGTFAGLTPVVLPL
+300 DGTFAGLTPMVLPL
-314 SPGDSHAISLS
+314 SPGENHTISLS
-325 KAGYRGTSLSL
+325 KAGYRGARLSLS
-336 TLSRGETASRSVTLA
+336 LSRGETAERAVTLQ

-368 LINGQRVGTGS
+368 VVNGKVMGTGS
-379 QSLSLPAVQQR
+379 QVLSLPAVQQR
-390 IAVQLEGY
+390 VEVRLAGY
-398 ASFETEVLPK
+398 AGFETQVLPK
-408 PGLPQRISVTL
+408 PGLAQQVSVTL

-433 ITTPLGQTMVLVDP
+433 VTTGLGNTLVLIDP

-472 HPVELRRAFYLAST
+472 HPVELRRAFYIAST

-497 ATHDSG
+497 ASHDSG
-503 LIESYSLDRDHQ
+503 LIESYSLDRDQQ

-524 AASFCNWLSRLEG
+524 AASFCNWLSRREG

-553 PSSTGYRLP
+553 PGSIGYRLP

-572 VDGDALRRFAWGNDF
+572 VEGDTLRRFAWGDDF

-620 PVGSFPAN
+620 PVGSFPPN

-639 AEWVHNGYA
+639 AEWVHDGYQ
-648 IPSANAELAIDPLG
+648 IPSANAELSIDPLG
-662 AQRGDN
+662 SQRGDN

>member
-1 MSDRD
+1 MSNHDDKLTAD
-6 TDTGTPDTLTPD
+6 TF
-18 AFSPAGAA
+18 APAGG
-26 QTSEQLAAT
+26 QSNESLAAT
-35 AFEPLSQASEQ
+35 TFEPLSQATSEK
-46 RRRINVTQ
+46 RRVSATQ
-54 VVLGVAGV
+54 IAAGSAGIFVV
-62 LVAALLFFLF
+62 ALLFFLF
-72 TARSLTLNIDAEAEP
+72 TARSLTLNIVAEADP

-99 ERLLV
+99 ERILV
-104 RPGDYTLSI
+104 RPGEYVLKVS
-113 DAEGYHPYEQTV
+113 AEGYHPYEQNITV
-125 TVGDADTQQLD
+125 SDADTQQLE
-136 IRLAP
+136 IQLAP

-152 AGGEIILDELSLGS
+152 AGAVITVDEAVLGPS
-166 APLIDLSLE
+166 PLKDRVFE
-175 AGIYTVEATLDR
+175 AGRYAVSASLAR
-187 YQRWRGQIDVTGR
+187 YQRWQGELEVIGR
-200 NQSQTVDIVLLPD
+200 NQSQTLDIMMVPD
-213 WANIR
+213 WAQVT
-218 FSASPSAVTASV
+218 FTTTPVSVTATV
-230 DSQPVD
+230 DGEVSE
-236 ITATGVEVLSGPREL
+236 ITERGVEVLSGERSL

-260 VTLPLNVVAGVDQD
+260 ATIPLTIVAGVDQD
-274 LGAVTLTPADATL
+274 LGSITLTPADATL
-287 TLESSPPGAGVTV
+287 TLNSTPAGAGVSV
-300 DGTFAGLTPVVLPL
+300 DGTFAGLTPMVLPL
-314 SPGDSHAISLS
+314 SPGENHTISLS
-325 KAGYRGTSLSL
+325 KAGYRGARLSLS
-336 TLSRGETASRSVTLA
+336 LSRGEMAERAVTLQ

-368 LINGQRVGTGS
+368 VVNGKVMGTGS
-379 QSLSLPAVQQR
+379 QVLSLPAVQQR
-390 IAVQLEGY
+390 VEVRLAGY
-398 ASFETEVLPK
+398 AGFEAEVLPK
-408 PGLPQRISVTL
+408 PGLAQQISVTL

-433 ITTPLGQTMVLVDP
+433 VTTGLGNTLVLIDP

-472 HPVELRRAFYLAST
+472 HPVELRRAFYIAST

-497 ATHDSG
+497 ASHDSG
-503 LIESYSLDRDHQ
+503 LIESYSLDRDQQ

-524 AASFCNWLSRLEG
+524 AASFCNWLSRREG
-537 LPPFYREN
+537 LHPFYREN

-553 PSSTGYRLP
+553 PGSIGYRLP

-572 VDGDALRRFAWGNDF
+572 VEGDTLRRFAWGDEF

-620 PVGSFPAN
+620 PVGSFPPN

-639 AEWVHNGYA
+639 AEWVHDGYQ
-648 IPSANAELAIDPLG
+648 IPSANAELSIDPLG
-662 AQRGDN
+662 SQRGDN

>member
-1 MSDRD
+1 MTERD
-6 TDTGTPDTLTPD
+6 TDTGTPDTLKPD
-18 AFSPAGAA
+18 AFSPA
-26 QTSEQLAAT
+26 TSSQGGEQLAAT
-35 AFEPLSQASEQ
+35 AFEPLSQSSQ
-46 RRRINVTQ
+46 QKKRINVTQ
-54 VVLGVAGV
+54 IALGVAGV
-62 LVAALLFFLF
+62 LIAALLFFLF

-113 DAEGYHPYEQTV
+113 TAEGYHPYEQTI

-141 LPGTVTLTTQP
+141 LPGTVTIATQP

-166 APLIDLSLE
+166 APLVDLTLE
-175 AGIYTVEATLDR
+175 AGIYRVEAVLER
-187 YQRWRGQIDVTGR
+187 YQRWQGQIDVVGR

-213 WANIR
+213 WANVR
-218 FSASPSAVTASV
+218 FSATPASVTASI
-230 DSQPVD
+230 DGEPTET
-236 ITATGVEVLSGPREL
+236 TATGVEVLSGEHEL

-260 VTLPLNVVAGVDQD
+260 LTLPLNIVAGVDQD

-287 TLESSPPGAGVTV
+287 TLESTPPGAGVTV
-300 DGTFAGLTPVVLPL
+300 DGAFAGLTPLVLPL
-314 SPGDSHAISLS
+314 SPGDRHAISLS
-325 KAGYRGTSLSL
+325 KAGYLGANLAL
-336 TLSRGETASRSVTLA
+336 TLAQGETASRAVTLK

-360 IEPAEAEI
+360 IKPPEAEI
-368 LINGQRVGTGS
+368 LINGQLVGTGS
-379 QSLSLPAVQQR
+379 QNLSLPAVQQR

-408 PGLPQRISVTL
+408 PGLPQQISVTL

-433 ITTPLGQTMVLVDP
+433 ITTPLGQTLVLVDP
-447 SVETQNPFTMGAS
+447 SVEALNPFTMGAS

-472 HPVELRRAFYLAST
+472 HPVELRRAFYIAST

-572 VDGDALRRFAWGNDF
+572 VDGDALRRFAWGDDF

-639 AEWVHNGYA
+639 AEWVHDGYA
-648 IPSANAELAIDPLG
+648 IPSPNAELAIDPLG